1 MKRLLAMISIL
12 MSSTPALAGV
22 NEGVEALIRGEYVKA
37 FKEFE
42 PEAKAGNPVAQ
53 MSLADLYLRG
63 KGVPQ
68 NLEKAFIWNLAA
80 AEQELAE
87 AQFYVAI
94 AYQYGEGVQQNLNAA
109 VNWYE
114 KAAGQ
119 RHAAA
124 QTNLGSLYWN
134 GQGTTKNVQAAI
146 KWYTL
151 SATNGNA
158 VAQVNLGNAYKI
170 GIGVPQDFS
179 LAVKWYEKAAEAQH
193 PSGIYNLGVMHE
205 NGAGVAKNLAKAE
218 KLYLESAARGD
229 GSAYY
234 KLGMLRSQDLSNPVL
249 AYALFNVA
257 ASKAIPLQQ
266 EAIYRRDYLAQKLTE
281 NELQRAQH
289 LSNELTQPDKFL
301 ELIQSSINQKNTAK

>member
-134 GQGTTKNVQAAI
+134 GQVV
-146 KWYTL
+146 
-151 SATNGNA
+151 GN
-158 VAQVNLGNAYKI
+158 QWKC
-170 GIGVPQDFS
+170 
-179 LAVKWYEKAAEAQH
+179 
-193 PSGIYNLGVMHE
+193 
-205 NGAGVAKNLAKAE
+205 
-218 KLYLESAARGD
+218 
-229 GSAYY
+229 
-234 KLGMLRSQDLSNPVL
+234 
-249 AYALFNVA
+249 
-257 ASKAIPLQQ
+257 
-266 EAIYRRDYLAQKLTE
+266 
-281 NELQRAQH
+281 
-289 LSNELTQPDKFL
+289 
-301 ELIQSSINQKNTAK
+301 SSSS